1 MEKENKIVGGDL
13 IMDAVTFV
21 IAYVLGVLTVFGL
34 EPFANWAK
42 DKPIR
47 WFRKHA
53 LRRY

>member
-1 MEKENKIVGGDL
+1 MEKENKIAGGDL

-42 DKPIR
+42 DTY
-47 WFRKHA
+47 RK
-53 LRRY
+53 LRENK